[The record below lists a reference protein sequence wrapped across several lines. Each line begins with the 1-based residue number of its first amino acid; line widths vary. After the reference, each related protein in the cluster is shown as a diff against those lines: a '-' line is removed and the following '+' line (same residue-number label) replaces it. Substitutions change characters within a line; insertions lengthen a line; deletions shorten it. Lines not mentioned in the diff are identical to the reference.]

1 MTFER
6 FLEALVKIAEVKW
19 PNMDA
24 ELSLKKLLN
33 ENLLPLYG
41 DSD

>member
-6 FLEALVKIAEVKW
+6 FLEALVKVAEVKW
-19 PNMDA
+19 PTMGS
-24 ELSLKKLLN
+24 ESSLKKLLN
-33 ENLLPLYG
+33 EFLLPLYG